1 MKEIVL
7 PQVVSVGI
15 YNAQIAIKNRTVSK
29 NRKTTMFEL
38 ELPIGSGGMSYID
51 DESRTIDENIIICA
65 KPGQM
70 RHTRLPF
77 ECYYIH
83 MIVNHGQLYDTL
95 MRLSNYIE
103 IPDPAHIRDIFMQM
117 YQNYRTGA
125 SENEL
130 MLHSLVLELVYL
142 LNQYSTKASA
152 KKYKSSN
159 RAIIENTIDYI
170 QNNLTSALNLEL
182 LASEAK
188 LTPSYFHKL
197 FKASTG
203 KNLHEYIEE
212 QRIKKAINLMLST
225 DMTLTQISYECGF
238 SSQSYFSY
246 AFKRKMQTSPRAYIK
261 KLYGKYEE

>member
-38 ELPIGSGGMSYID
+38 ELPIGNGGMSYID

-142 LNQYSTKASA
+142 LNQ
-152 KKYKSSN
+152 
-159 RAIIENTIDYI
+159 
-170 QNNLTSALNLEL
+170 
-182 LASEAK
+182 
-188 LTPSYFHKL
+188 
-197 FKASTG
+197 
-203 KNLHEYIEE
+203 
-212 QRIKKAINLMLST
+212 
-225 DMTLTQISYECGF
+225 
-238 SSQSYFSY
+238 
-246 AFKRKMQTSPRAYIK
+246 
-261 KLYGKYEE
+261 